1 MSSSHTARRAAPRA
15 AALAV
20 AAAAVL
26 ALASTA
32 GAQTLDFTISG
43 TSTIRGWTCTAKG
56 NVATTAGT
64 GAQKALPGY
73 ATGVASAKVT
83 LLLKDFACPN
93 DEMREH
99 LHQAMKAEAF
109 PEVVFTLDKY
119 DAAADV
125 AQASGTMTIIGKT
138 LPVTFPVSL
147 KGGEISG
154 ETRLDMTAYGVE
166 PPVVM
171 MGLLKVNPQVRIQFK
186 GAVPK

>member
-1 MSSSHTARRAAPRA
+1 MQILRRVSRRVAAIA
-15 AALAV
+15 AATMAS
-20 AAAAVL
+20 AVL
-26 ALASTA
+26 AAPA

-56 NVATTAGT
+56 AVATTPGT
-64 GAQKALPGY
+64 GAQKPLPGY
-73 ATGVASAKVT
+73 TSGVASAKVT
-83 LLLKDFACPN
+83 VPLKDFACPN

-109 PEVVFTLDKY
+109 PEIVFTLDKY
-119 DAAADV
+119 DATGDV
-125 AQASGTMTIIGKT
+125 AQASGNMTILGKT
-138 LPVTFPVSL
+138 LPVSFPVSL
-147 KGGEISG
+147 KGGEVSG

>member
-1 MSSSHTARRAAPRA
+1 MTPPLSRRR
-15 AALAV
+15 LAV
-20 AAAAVL
+20 AASAATL
-26 ALASTA
+26 ALGLLAA
-32 GAQTLDFTISG
+32 PGAAQTLDFTISG

-56 NVATTAGT
+56 SVATTPGT
-64 GAQKALPGY
+64 GGQKPLPGY
-73 ATGVASAKVT
+73 PSGVASAKVT
-83 LLLKDFACPN
+83 VRLEDFACPN

-109 PEVVFTLDKY
+109 PDIVFTLDKY
-119 DAAADV
+119 DAAGDA

-138 LPVTFPVSL
+138 LPVSFPVSL
-147 KGGEISG
+147 TGGEIGG

-186 GAVPK
+186 GALPK

>member
-1 MSSSHTARRAAPRA
+1 MPIPHRVSRRLAASA
-15 AALAV
+15 AASLVLAALA
-20 AAAAVL
+20 AP
-26 ALASTA
+26 A
-32 GAQTLDFTISG
+32 GAQSIDFTITG

-56 NVATTAGT
+56 AVATTPGT

-83 LLLKDFACPN
+83 VLLKDFACPN

-99 LHQAMKAEAF
+99 LHQAMKAAQF

-119 DAAADV
+119 DATGDA
-125 AQASGTMTIIGKT
+125 AQASGNMTITGKT
-138 LPVTFPVSL
+138 LPVSFPVSL